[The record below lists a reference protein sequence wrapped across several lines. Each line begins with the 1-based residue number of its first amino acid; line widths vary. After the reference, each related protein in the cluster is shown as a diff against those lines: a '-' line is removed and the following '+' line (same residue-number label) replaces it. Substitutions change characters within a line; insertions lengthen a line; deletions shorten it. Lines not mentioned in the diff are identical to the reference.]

1 MSPSIF
7 DVFNDVNYQAVQ
19 KSWTVTSNMS
29 LLSNYEGKSVPE
41 SSLNNGTFREVDR
54 VNKKQD
60 VSGENTKFSAR
71 SEEMTFGKAATVS
84 GQPTATILFSSSS
97 WNGQSLFSEQS
108 DVIAYN
114 STDKTVFGSN
124 NPRNSVLDELE
135 GNNLEDELGEK
146 LEEDSSEDSNEDSNE
161 DSSEDSNEDSSED
174 SNKDSNEILSKESTN
189 NSAEN
194 SFLDSEEDDVT
205 SSTSTTRSSTKTGAP
220 GKRPNSS
227 TRSKHSK
234 PSKSK
239 TSSTKT
245 KQKISSRKKSVHTR
259 QIVSK
264 HRIRAPSVTYHF
276 ASDYEEQ
283 PMKLLILFT
292 SAETESVI

>member
-54 VNKKQD
+54 VNIKQD

-71 SEEMTFGKAATVS
+71 SEEMTIGKAATVS
-84 GQPTATILFSSSS
+84 GQPTANILFSSSS
-97 WNGQSLFSEQS
+97 WNGQSIFSEQS

-146 LEEDSSEDSNEDSNE
+146 LEEDSSEDSN
-161 DSSEDSNEDSSED
+161 
-174 SNKDSNEILSKESTN
+174 KDSNEILSKDSTN

-205 SSTSTTRSSTKTGAP
+205 SSTSTTRSSTKTGVP
-220 GKRPNSS
+220 GKRPNFS

>member
-71 SEEMTFGKAATVS
+71 SEEMTIGKAATVS
-84 GQPTATILFSSSS
+84 GQPTANILFSSSS

-146 LEEDSSEDSNEDSNE
+146 LEEDSSEDS
-161 DSSEDSNEDSSED
+161 SEDSNED
-174 SNKDSNEILSKESTN
+174 SNKDSNEILSKDSTN

-205 SSTSTTRSSTKTGAP
+205 SSTSTTRSSTKTGVP

-239 TSSTKT
+239 ISSTKT
-245 KQKISSRKKSVHTR
+245 KQKISSRKKSIHTR

-292 SAETESVI
+292 SAETESVL

>member
-71 SEEMTFGKAATVS
+71 SEEMTIGKAATVS
-84 GQPTATILFSSSS
+84 GQPTANILFSSSS
-97 WNGQSLFSEQS
+97 WNGQSIFSEQS

-161 DSSEDSNEDSSED
+161 DSSEDSN
-174 SNKDSNEILSKESTN
+174 KDSNEILSKESTN

-205 SSTSTTRSSTKTGAP
+205 SSTSTTRSSTKTGVP
-220 GKRPNSS
+220 GKRPNFS

>member
-71 SEEMTFGKAATVS
+71 SEEMTIGKAATVS
-84 GQPTATILFSSSS
+84 GQPTANILFSSSS

-135 GNNLEDELGEK
+135 GNSLEDELGEK
-146 LEEDSSEDSNEDSNE
+146 LEEDSNEDSNE
-161 DSSEDSNEDSSED
+161 VSNEDSNEDSSED

-205 SSTSTTRSSTKTGAP
+205 SSTSTTRSSTKTGVP

-292 SAETESVI
+292 SAETESVL

>member
-41 SSLNNGTFREVDR
+41 SSLNNGIFREVDR

-71 SEEMTFGKAATVS
+71 SEEMTIGKAATVS
-84 GQPTATILFSSSS
+84 GQPTANILFSSSS

-146 LEEDSSEDSNEDSNE
+146 LEEDSSEDS
-161 DSSEDSNEDSSED
+161 SEDSNED
-174 SNKDSNEILSKESTN
+174 SNKDSNEILSKDSTN

-205 SSTSTTRSSTKTGAP
+205 SSTSTTRSSTKTGVP

-239 TSSTKT
+239 ISSTKT
-245 KQKISSRKKSVHTR
+245 KQKISSRKKSIHTR